1 MTNTTNPSLNQ
12 ISISENINFLNIDK
26 SDFILN
32 IDSNS
37 IFYLTINSN
46 LISTI
51 NIDCLIN
58 NSLIAKYLNL
68 LLFFYN
74 ATNNYI
80 KLKFAN
86 NFIWN
91 SYTSEPDFIVL
102 YPKVETS
109 LVLSTFNSGNFWL
122 IDKHSVVY
130 NAYHYYTQPTIEIP
144 IITNPIDSETNIYLL
159 SDFNLR
165 ISSFKPI
172 NNSDILK
179 YIELNIYSDLELT
192 NRILLKNIL
201 PINDIIDLSNLKLKK
216 NTIYYIQLRYVGN
229 KYYSNLSEIFSIK
242 LIDS

>member
-1 MTNTTNPSLNQ
+1 MTNTTNPNLNQ

-58 NSLIAKYLNL
+58 NPSIAKYLNL

-74 ATNNYI
+74 STNNYI
-80 KLKFAN
+80 KIKFAN

-91 SYTSEPDFIVL
+91 SYTSEPNFIVL
-102 YPKVETS
+102 YSKVETS

-122 IDKHSVVY
+122 IDKHSIVH
-130 NAYHYYTQPTIEIP
+130 NAYHYYTQPTIETP
-144 IITNPIDSETNIYLL
+144 IITNPIDSETSIYLL

-172 NNSDILK
+172 NNSDTLK

-201 PINDIIDLSNLKLKK
+201 PINDIIDLSNLKLNKD
-216 NTIYYIQLRYVGN
+216 TIYYIQLRYVGN